1 MTRILVSLSQCGLA
15 GSLPSLLLSGFSS
28 SLQALSPSFFFGEQM
43 IDEKKLFAFPYLVH
57 HHHCRQVCSPPVSK
71 RASKPSK
78 HLRSDLPPRCSL
90 VPLQPLL
97 EPQGRLI
104 KVCNNRSAEL
114 CFVVHLLALLILL
127 LAGWQHLLHSGW
139 AVAHLLLLILFVVHL
154 PQHLSPRPAPRLS
167 NVDEVILI

>member
-1 MTRILVSLSQCGLA
+1 MVSLACSLLCFSLASPHPCKPCHPPSTLVSRWV
-15 GSLPSLLLSGFSS
+15 
-28 SLQALSPSFFFGEQM
+28 M
-43 IDEKKLFAFPYLVH
+43 RKKLVVAHFAFPYLAH

-90 VPLQPLL
+90 DSLQPLL
-97 EPQGRLI
+97 EPEGRLI